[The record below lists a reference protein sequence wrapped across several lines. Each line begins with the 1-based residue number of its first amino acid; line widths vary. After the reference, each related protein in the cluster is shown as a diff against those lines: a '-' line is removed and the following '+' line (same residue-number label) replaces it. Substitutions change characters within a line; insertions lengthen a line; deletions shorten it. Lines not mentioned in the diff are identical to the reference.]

1 MGVSTPVIGETIMAR
16 RIQSQPDQSPA
27 GIQAFLRMLASA
39 IFWLVAAIVIPVRA
53 IADAFPELAAY
64 SHWAPILFYALAFW
78 SFARALRVLQRLAAG
93 RASAVIGRA
102 ATAQRAAHSRKGTIS
117 SGLPVT
123 RTPTVQRM
131 R

>member
-1 MGVSTPVIGETIMAR
+1 MAR
-16 RIQSQPDQSPA
+16 RIQSQPDQSQA

-39 IFWLVAAIVIPVRA
+39 IFWLVAAIVVPVRA
-53 IADAFPELAAY
+53 IADALPEFAAY

-93 RASAVIGRA
+93 RASAVMSRA
-102 ATAQRAAHSRKGTIS
+102 VMGCGAPAQRAAQATKGATS
-117 SGLPVT
+117 MGLPVS

>member
-1 MGVSTPVIGETIMAR
+1 MAR
-16 RIQSQPDQSPA
+16 KIQSQPDQSQA

-39 IFWLVAAIVIPVRA
+39 IFWLVAASVIPIRA

-64 SHWAPILFYALAFW
+64 SQWAPILLYALAFW

-93 RASAVIGRA
+93 RASSVLGRGLP
-102 ATAQRAAHSRKGTIS
+102 AQRAAHTRKGT
-117 SGLPVT
+117 SGMGPSVT